1 MSGAT
6 HHRRPGRGQAA
17 QLEGCCARRG
27 VGARAGWRVLGNALA
42 LSCTGTFDRAHT
54 RQRTLIALATQWCCW
69 LRFCLVLLA
78 PTDDEKILR
87 SI

>member
-27 VGARAGWRVLGNALA
+27 VGARAGWRALGNALA

-54 RQRTLIALATQWCCW
+54 RQRADSPCYSVA
-69 LRFCLVLLA
+69 LLA
-78 PTDDEKILR
+78 AVLPCVTSTDR
-87 SI
+87 